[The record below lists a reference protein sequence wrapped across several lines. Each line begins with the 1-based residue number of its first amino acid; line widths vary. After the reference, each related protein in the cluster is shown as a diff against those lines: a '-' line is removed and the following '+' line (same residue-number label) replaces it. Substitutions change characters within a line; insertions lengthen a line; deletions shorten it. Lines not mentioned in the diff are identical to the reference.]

1 MSTNIYQFL
10 IDQLHHQISSGAL
23 PDANWFDAAVTN
35 LKTQVNQS
43 SLTSPFKDTANSAI
57 TVLVN
62 NKTTILGLGQY
73 GLTLILLQ
81 ISSGK
86 PQEATETYI
95 KALSNPDDLIALMNS
110 GADGVVKAKQRLDA
124 MQAASLELLKEIGFE
139 VAKTLL
145 PFLLGLV

>member
-10 IDQLHHQISSGAL
+10 IDQLHHQIASGEL
-23 PDANWFDAAVTN
+23 PKASWFDTAVDN
-35 LKTQVNQS
+35 LKSQVTQSN
-43 SLTSPFKDTANSAI
+43 LADPLKDRANSAI
-57 TVLVN
+57 TVLID
-62 NKTTILGLGQY
+62 NKITILGLGQY

-86 PQEATETYI
+86 SQEATETYI

-110 GADGVVKAKQRLDA
+110 GADGVVKAKQHLDA
-124 MQAASLELLKEIGFE
+124 MQAAALELLKEIGFE

-145 PFLLGLV
+145 PFLLALV